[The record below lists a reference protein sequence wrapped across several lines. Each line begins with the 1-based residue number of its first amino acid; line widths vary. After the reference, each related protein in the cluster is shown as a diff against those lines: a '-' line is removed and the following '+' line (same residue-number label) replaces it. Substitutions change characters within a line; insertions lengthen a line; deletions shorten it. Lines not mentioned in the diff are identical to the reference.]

1 MACCY
6 SGFGGFKG
14 HVRSKGVKL
23 WAHHKTWCNRKVNL
37 RDEPWCNKLPP
48 FRQGI
53 TKPLGFLVY
62 PLTLTENL
70 QRLLIMSSVPV
81 GDDVWLDKIKSWI
94 SWWRKQ
100 ALLKM
105 SGNAEPISGNFWW
118 NELRMWKQWQGW
130 ILTVVRWSVRSKQ
143 CEQVKDLGVQRPTFK
158 LQCCKW
164 CSILHSYSIRQ
175 SAGRTLAHFGL
186 LHFVVMCFYE
196 KDYV

>member
-1 MACCY
+1 MTDTFHIWYIDLSCWEEEPYCFGRGQSSSEVTGDKAAKTSKMACCY

-14 HVRSKGVKL
+14 HVRLKGVKL
-23 WAHHKTWCNRKVNL
+23 WAHHKTWRNRKVNL

-53 TKPLGFLVY
+53 TKLLGFLVY

-70 QRLLIMSSVPV
+70 QRLLITSSVPA

-118 NELRMWKQWQGW
+118 NEVYNVK
-130 ILTVVRWSVRSKQ
+130 TVAGLNSNSRPMV
-143 CEQVKDLGVQRPTFK
+143 CE
-158 LQCCKW
+158 
-164 CSILHSYSIRQ
+164 
-175 SAGRTLAHFGL
+175 
-186 LHFVVMCFYE
+186 E
-196 KDYV
+196 